1 MPPCVITSKDK
12 LEFVGGVLHLNGK
25 PHPSLNNCKFVG
37 DVHFSIPI
45 VDVPP
50 AAQVAAPQPVDAAVP
65 TQVIE
70 QPAAGLHSRP
80 QPVESVNQELGDLKE
95 MLDVAKEVMDLPP
108 WMAALMIGAV
118 LFMKWNKQQKQ
129 NSSRNCAGHA
139 ALVDRVDDLE
149 AVNAHKRLRKLENK
163 IVQTLADELEDDKPK
178 QDDKQKQ
185 DADK

>member
-12 LEFVGGVLHLNGK
+12 LEFVGGVLHVNGK

-37 DVHFSIPI
+37 DVHFSIPV

-50 AAQVAAPQPVDAAVP
+50 AAQVAAPAPIDAGPVQVFEQPVSG
-65 TQVIE
+65 TR
-70 QPAAGLHSRP
+70 SRP
-80 QPVESVNQELGDLKE
+80 QPVESVSQELGDLKE

-118 LFMKWNKQQKQ
+118 LFMKWNKQQKNKPGQ
-129 NSSRNCAGHA
+129 NCAGHA

-149 AVNAHKRLRKLENK
+149 AVNANKRLRKLENK
-163 IVQTLADELEDDKPK
+163 IVQALHDELEDKEQPKSESDK
-178 QDDKQKQ
+178 
-185 DADK
+185 